1 MFTLNGLVC
10 FHGVE
15 LLFGHPKIQTNRM
28 ADFSAHQVVIKT
40 AHLEF
45 IDHSTN
51 QSTNED
57 ESSGQITII
66 PKPEL
71 VGGFNPFEKY

>member
-1 MFTLNGLVC
+1 
-10 FHGVE
+10 
-15 LLFGHPKIQTNRM
+15 M
-28 ADFSAHQVVIKT
+28 ADFLAHQFVIKQ
-40 AHLEF
+40 LEF

-57 ESSGQITII
+57 ESSGQINII